1 MQPDTLPAIDRM
13 EIERGTLDADTVA
26 RLVVIAEN
34 PLAPPSH
41 RIRARTA
48 LRRHRE
54 AVQAFAGDEAMAAD
68 LVGRISRGEHLGWRD
83 RAAAVRMGLMK
94 PVVD

>member
-1 MQPDTLPAIDRM
+1 MQIDALPAIDRM
-13 EIERGTLDADTVA
+13 EIERGALDADTVA

-41 RIRARTA
+41 RVRARSA

-54 AVQAFAGDEAMAAD
+54 AVQAFAGDEAMALD
-68 LVGRISRGEHLGWRD
+68 LIGRIERGEALGWRD
-83 RAAAVRMGLMK
+83 RATAVRLGLIK
-94 PVVD
+94 PAAD

>member
-1 MQPDTLPAIDRM
+1 MQTDALPAIDRM
-13 EIERGTLDADTVA
+13 QIEAGALDADTVA

-54 AVQAFAGDEAMAAD
+54 AVAAYAGDEAMAAD

-83 RAAAVRMGLMK
+83 RAAAARLGLIK
-94 PVVD
+94 PITD

>member
-1 MQPDTLPAIDRM
+1 MQTDALPAIDRM
-13 EIERGTLDADTVA
+13 QIEAGALDADTVA

-54 AVQAFAGDEAMAAD
+54 AVAAYVGDEAMAAD

-83 RAAAVRMGLMK
+83 RAAAIRMGLIK
-94 PVVD
+94 PITD